1 MNKRDLSILTVA
13 ALHSVFQLACDEN
26 NPAGVPRNSQPIVEG
41 IADMMLE
48 FGDSTTLRVGI
59 RDEDEGDRHTV
70 NAICEDPGIAMVSTE
85 GETITISASGG
96 GETTCTVYVTDSSGQ
111 ANAQSESVT
120 FKITVPRN
128 SQPVVEEV
136 SDMMLEFGDS
146 TTLRVGIR
154 DEDEGDR
161 HTVNAICERVAMGG
175 ITSGGGETTCTV
187 YVTDSSGQANAQS
200 ESVTFKITVPRNSQ
214 PVVEEVSDMMLE
226 FGDST
231 TLRVGIRDED
241 EGDRHT
247 INATCEDPGIAM
259 VTTEGETITISAS
272 GGGETTCTV
281 YVTDSSGQANAQS
294 ESVTFKITVPRN
306 SQPVVEEVSDMML
319 EFGDSTTLRVEVR
332 DEDEGDRHTINATCE
347 DPGIAMVT
355 TEGETL
361 TISASGVGE
370 TTCTVYVTDSSGQNN
385 AHSEKVTFEITVE
398 EPPLV
403 HLGDCQV
410 GMEVQ
415 AGESCNYYSD
425 GHTVRFSV
433 RADGS
438 SCRASDKTVSRV
450 IFGVRVESSIDE
462 ACVTH
467 DIEGDDVYDEPD
479 FSADNNSDGSWTIR
493 AVP

>member
-161 HTVNAICERVAMGG
+161 HTVNAI
-175 ITSGGGETTCTV
+175 
-187 YVTDSSGQANAQS
+187 
-200 ESVTFKITVPRNSQ
+200 
-214 PVVEEVSDMMLE
+214 
-226 FGDST
+226 
-231 TLRVGIRDED
+231 
-241 EGDRHT
+241 
-247 INATCEDPGIAM
+247 CEDPGIAM

-425 GHTVRFSV
+425 GHTSGFQSGPMAA
-433 RADGS
+433 RAE
-438 SCRASDKTVSRV
+438 RATRQ
-450 IFGVRVESSIDE
+450 FLE
-462 ACVTH
+462 
-467 DIEGDDVYDEPD
+467 
-479 FSADNNSDGSWTIR
+479 
-493 AVP
+493 